1 MDDMAILGG
10 TRLQEA
16 EKEVTKNYNKTFSG
30 GAESPMRV
38 PVILQFGQI

>member
-16 EKEVTKNYNKTFSG
+16 EKEVTNYNKTFSG